1 MKQFFAAVIVISSLF
16 SCNGK
21 GNIPDTDNIKINLA
35 TERFEEK
42 LFDTTSRNLANYLQR
57 VQSTDPTFTANFLQ
71 NILGIDPATAIDSAG
86 LIVNEMVKYY
96 RSVYDTSEKLFHD
109 FSKYEGEIKQGLKFV
124 KYYFPAYKTPEKIIT
139 YIGPA
144 DGYGDALSPEGI
156 LVGLHHHLGKNFPLY
171 QTEMVQQFY
180 PEYISRRF
188 EPEYIAVNCLK
199 NIVNDMYPEK
209 TEDKP
214 LIHQMIEK
222 GKRLYLLQQFL
233 PKQDEYRLI
242 GYTEDQLKDSY
253 KHEAVIWDL
262 FVRNN
267 LLQTTDKNII
277 KNYVEEAPKTQ
288 ELGKGAPG
296 NIGSFTGWQIVKK
309 YLAKNAAITPQQ
321 LMTLDPETIFQ
332 EAKYKP

>member
-1 MKQFFAAVIVISSLF
+1 MKQFFAAVILISLLGA
-16 SCNGK
+16 CNNN
-21 GNIPDTDNIKINLA
+21 GNIPDTGNIKINIV

-42 LFDTTSRNLANYLQR
+42 LFDSTTGNLANYLQH
-57 VQSTDPTFTANFLQ
+57 VQGTDPAFTSNFLQ
-71 NILGIDPATAIDSAG
+71 NILGIDPATPIDSAG
-86 LIVNEMVKYY
+86 AIVNDMVKYY

-109 FSKYEGEIKQGLKFV
+109 FSKYEAAIIQGLKFV
-124 KYYFPAYKTPEKIIT
+124 KYYFPAYKLPEKIIT

-188 EPEYIAVNCLK
+188 EPEYISVNCFK
-199 NIVNDMYPEK
+199 NIVNDMFPEK
-209 TEDKP
+209 TDDKP
-214 LIHQMIEK
+214 LINQMIEK
-222 GKRLYLLQQFL
+222 GKRLYLLQKFVPQ
-233 PKQDEYRLI
+233 QDEYRLI
-242 GYTEDQLKDSY
+242 GYMEEQLKDSY

-262 FVRNN
+262 FVKNN

-277 KNYVEEAPKTQ
+277 KNYVEEGPKTQ
-288 ELGKGAPG
+288 ELGEGAPG

-309 YLAKNAAITPQQ
+309 YLAKNTAVTPQQ
-321 LMTLDPETIFQ
+321 LMALDAETIFQ

>member
-1 MKQFFAAVIVISSLF
+1 MKQFFAAFAVLICLSA
-16 SCNGK
+16 CNSK
-21 GNIPDTDNIKINLA
+21 GNIPDTDNIKVILV

-42 LFDTTSRNLANYLQR
+42 LFDTTAGNLANYLQHI
-57 VQSTDPTFTANFLQ
+57 QSADPAFTSNFLQ
-71 NILGIDPATAIDSAG
+71 NILGIDPATPTDSAG
-86 LIVNEMVKYY
+86 VIVNEMVKYY
-96 RSVYDTSEKLFHD
+96 RSVYDTSEKIFHD
-109 FSKYEGEIKQGLKFV
+109 FSKYEAEIIQGLKLV
-124 KYYFPAYKTPEKIIT
+124 KYYFPSYKIPGKIIT

-171 QTEMVQQFY
+171 KTEMVQQFY

-188 EPEYIAVNCLK
+188 EPEYISVNCFK

-209 TEDKP
+209 TDDKA
-214 LIHQMIEK
+214 LVNQMIEK

-233 PKQDEYRLI
+233 PNQDEYRLI
-242 GYTEDQLKDSY
+242 GYTDEQLKDSY

-262 FVRNN
+262 FVKNN

-277 KNYVEEAPKTQ
+277 KNYVEEGPKTQ
-288 ELGKGAPG
+288 ELGEGAPG
-296 NIGSFTGWQIVKK
+296 NIGSFTGWQIVRK
-309 YLAKNAAITPQQ
+309 YLAKNSSVTPQQ
-321 LMTLDPETIFQ
+321 LMALDAETIFQ